1 MGKFAIATD
10 LGRVGGRMENAV
22 HYGTGE
28 TAIISVLWNKEFLHR
43 IFSHLEL
50 SKDIK
55 ACSLVAKMWAEVGV
69 SVLLE
74 RFLLGL
80 STDLDSPKV
89 LHKFPAHVEIRC
101 GSPNYEHLDKLLAP
115 NEGTM
120 DVESL
125 NIINEGIVEKTF
137 AKFLARCAKY
147 FMNSLTTLS
156 LTLPSGK
163 VFLPPNPP
171 VFPTVTSLCI
181 DLVQNPSCEMDDTEN
196 GENFLRLCPNLTNL
210 TIHSALLPVVY
221 GELLQFPEIYQRLES
236 FRIKCN
242 SEPGT
247 RCNRLSYSLLP
258 EVDVPLKKLEITNF
272 FLADAAGP
280 GLLSKIFHRF
290 STTLEDLEFGWIQF
304 ADSSTG
310 TLVWPRMPKLGN
322 LTMHIGNK
330 SDPKFNPEL
339 ALACVEFVYETGD
352 LERGLDLNYSTQFP
366 ALSQLSIISCN
377 ETQDDK
383 FRHSFEIY
391 KMLFPHDAQTWD
403 TLTTLDI
410 TFPPICS
417 QDEDPDTKRWVN
429 CWEAGKYCDY
439 DRFCRK
445 IAKVLP
451 NLKTPRLSD
460 NS

>member
-1 MGKFAIATD
+1 
-10 LGRVGGRMENAV
+10 
-22 HYGTGE
+22 
-28 TAIISVLWNKEFLHR
+28 
-43 IFSHLEL
+43 
-50 SKDIK
+50 
-55 ACSLVAKMWAEVGV
+55 
-69 SVLLE
+69 
-74 RFLLGL
+74 
-80 STDLDSPKV
+80 
-89 LHKFPAHVEIRC
+89 
-101 GSPNYEHLDKLLAP
+101 
-115 NEGTM
+115 
-120 DVESL
+120 
-125 NIINEGIVEKTF
+125 
-137 AKFLARCAKY
+137 
-147 FMNSLTTLS
+147 
-156 LTLPSGK
+156 
-163 VFLPPNPP
+163 
-171 VFPTVTSLCI
+171 
-181 DLVQNPSCEMDDTEN
+181 
-196 GENFLRLCPNLTNL
+196 
-210 TIHSALLPVVY
+210 
-221 GELLQFPEIYQRLES
+221 
-236 FRIKCN
+236 
-242 SEPGT
+242 
-247 RCNRLSYSLLP
+247 
-258 EVDVPLKKLEITNF
+258 
-272 FLADAAGP
+272 
-280 GLLSKIFHRF
+280 
-290 STTLEDLEFGWIQF
+290 
-304 ADSSTG
+304 
-310 TLVWPRMPKLGN
+310 
-322 LTMHIGNK
+322 MHIGNK